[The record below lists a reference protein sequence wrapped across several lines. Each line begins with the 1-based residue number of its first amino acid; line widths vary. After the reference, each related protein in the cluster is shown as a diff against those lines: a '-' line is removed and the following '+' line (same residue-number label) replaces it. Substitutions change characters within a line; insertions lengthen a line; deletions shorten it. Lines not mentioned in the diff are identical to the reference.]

1 MSRRRS
7 LKISASAFSIVILL
21 GILFLVGVTIF
32 DKEKVAHFLTTSIAR
47 YGIVSLFFINFLLD
61 FIPQLM
67 TPYSTLVSFL
77 FVGFNPQFVIWFTIT
92 GALAGSM
99 LGFEVGR
106 KYGEEVVEDFVKK
119 KTITKIT
126 RFMNNYG
133 GKVALLIAA
142 ISPLPY
148 IPMIVGSLNMTR
160 KNFIVYGLLVRFFG
174 LLIVGYAFYFKVML

>member
-1 MSRRRS
+1 MSRRRG
-7 LKISASAFSIVILL
+7 LKISASLFSIVILV
-21 GILFLVGVTIF
+21 GILFLLGVSFF
-32 DKEKVAHFLTTSIAR
+32 DQERVAQFLTTNIAR
-47 YGIVSLFFINFLLD
+47 YGIVSLFFINFMLD

-77 FVGFNPQFVIWFTIT
+77 FVGFNPQLVIWFTIT
-92 GALAGSM
+92 GALAGSI

-106 KYGEEVVEDFVKK
+106 KYGEEIVEDFVEK
-119 KTITKIT
+119 KTIMKIA

-133 GKVALLIAA
+133 GKIAILIAA

-148 IPMIVGSLNMTR
+148 IPMIVGALNMKR
-160 KNFIVYGLLVRFFG
+160 KNFIIYGLLVRFFG